1 MKRLAVKMK
10 QDISIKIALPERV
23 SAKVVDTKKNIIEVT
38 GPKGSIVRKL
48 TSKNFTLD
56 CQGSEILVLSKSASK
71 REKKI
76 LFTMKSHI
84 NNIIKGVTKG
94 HEYRLKICSGH
105 FPMSVGMKG
114 DVFEIKNFIGE
125 KVPRRL
131 KLKQGVAVK
140 VDGEII
146 DVTGIDKQLVSQ
158 TAADIE
164 MLTRRPGFDRRI
176 FQDGIFI
183 IEKDSKK
190 IK

>member
-125 KVPRRL
+125 KVPRT
-131 KLKQGVAVK
+131 VK
-140 VDGEII
+140 VKKGAEVKIEGEI
-146 DVTGIDKQLVSQ
+146 VVVSGIEKELVS
-158 TAADIE
+158 TVASSIE
-164 MLTRRPGFDRRI
+164 LLTRRPGFDHRV
-176 FQDGIFI
+176 FQDGIYM
-183 IEKDSKK
+183 IEKDGKAV
-190 IK
+190 